1 MGAYSVAH
9 GEKCH
14 NVQYDSLRVFCD
26 VVVFCSMLRSSH
38 LHCTVSSSVV
48 FILRSSYKKKRAK
61 MTTTKKNETKNK
73 HIFIFLVAFVLF
85 HCDFFLSSGVCHVE
99 VCSVWVDECEH
110 MCVCLFVGIVTII
123 CTAAHF
129 VRVFFLQWF
138 RMPKEMHKIAKYLCG
153 SHSAGVEDKWI
164 VSNSN
169 SIDSALLLIVLF
181 TCTRGEDKKAGTS
194 WFLSLAYFVCC
205 SLGFEFT

>member
-1 MGAYSVAH
+1 MLLFFAACFDHRICIALSRVQLFSFWGAATKKKT
-9 GEKCH
+9 GK
-14 NVQYDSLRVFCD
+14 NDD
-26 VVVFCSMLRSSH
+26 D
-38 LHCTVSSSVV
+38 
-48 FILRSSYKKKRAK
+48 KKKR
-61 MTTTKKNETKNK
+61 NEKQTYF
-73 HIFIFLVAFVLF
+73 HFSCSICFIPLW
-85 HCDFFLSSGVCHVE
+85 FFSFFWCVPCWSLLSMSG
-99 VCSVWVDECEH
+99 WVRAYV
-110 MCVCLFVGIVTII
+110 CVCLFVGIVTII

>member
-1 MGAYSVAH
+1 MIHLSVLWCCCFLQHA
-9 GEKCH
+9 
-14 NVQYDSLRVFCD
+14 SIIAFA
-26 VVVFCSMLRSSH
+26 
-38 LHCTVSSSVV
+38 LHCLEFSC
-48 FILRSSYKKKRAK
+48 FHFEEQLQKKNGQKWRRQKKR
-61 MTTTKKNETKNK
+61 NEKQTYF
-73 HIFIFLVAFVLF
+73 HFSCSICFIPLW
-85 HCDFFLSSGVCHVE
+85 FFSFFWCVPCWSLLSMSGWVRAYVCVS
-99 VCSVWVDECEH
+99 VCWHRDDNMHSSTFRES
-110 MCVCLFVGIVTII
+110 I
-123 CTAAHF
+123 
-129 VRVFFLQWF
+129 FLQWF

-205 SLGFEFT
+205 SLRFEFT